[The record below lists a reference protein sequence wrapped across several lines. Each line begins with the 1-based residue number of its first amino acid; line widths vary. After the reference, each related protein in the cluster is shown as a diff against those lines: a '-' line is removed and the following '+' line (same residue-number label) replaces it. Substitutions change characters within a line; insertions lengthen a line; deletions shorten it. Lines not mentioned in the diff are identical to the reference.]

1 MKEQVLTIRS
11 LVMLVSVFHS
21 TFLWKLI
28 FPENTDF
35 NIYMTNKI
43 EIIFSI
49 QYVFIE
55 EVLMKAKIPVVMA

>member
-35 NIYMTNKI
+35 NIYMTNNI

>member
-1 MKEQVLTIRS
+1 
-11 LVMLVSVFHS
+11 MLVSVFHS

>member
-35 NIYMTNKI
+35 KIYMTNKI

-55 EVLMKAKIPVVMA
+55 AVLMKAKIPVVMA